1 MPTYEYACSACGRR
15 SDVLHGVH
23 DSAPTVCPAC
33 GAAGTL
39 RKAFAAPAIVFKGTG
54 WAKKERRSSPSSA
67 KTRDGGDDTGTGAA
81 KGAADA
87 GGDTA
92 GSGSGDKAAA
102 ASSTSGTTPA
112 ETPTKRDTGGS
123 AD

>member
-15 SDVLHGVH
+15 SDILHGVH
-23 DSAPTVCPAC
+23 DTAPTVCPAC
-33 GAAGTL
+33 GAEGTL

-67 KTRDGGDDTGTGAA
+67 KSRDGGDDTGAGGA
-81 KGAADA
+81 KGKTDA
-87 GGDTA
+87 GGDAAA
-92 GSGSGDKAAA
+92 GASGDKAAA
-102 ASSTSGTTPA
+102 ASTTSGTAPA
-112 ETPTKRDTGGS
+112 DTATKRDTGGS